1 VGGINEKIEGWFQAC
16 AAAGLDGTQGV
27 LIPARNRRHLMLARP
42 ILDAV
47 ERGLF
52 HVYTAEHVAEGI
64 ALLTG
69 KASGMGTGAVQAAD
83 AADEVIQTVLSRA
96 EQALRAYRR
105 ACQSAG
111 YTRAGRAGRRSRRD

>member
-1 VGGINEKIEGWFQAC
+1 
-16 AAAGLDGTQGV
+16 V
-27 LIPARNRRHLMLARP
+27 LIPARNQRHLMLARP

-52 HVYTAEHVAEGI
+52 HVYTAQHVAEGI

-69 KASGMGTGAVQAAD
+69 QASGMAGT
-83 AADEVIQTVLSRA
+83 ADEVADTVLSRA

-105 ACQSAG
+105 ACQSAVH
-111 YTRAGRAGRRSRRD
+111 TRAGRAGRRGRLG